1 MTHIARQRLKLL
13 ALFAIFALPVVLAWG
28 MVQWHIGIPDE
39 RTAHGQLQPALP
51 DLSRWPL
58 TAVEKDGASD
68 WLLVF
73 DCPEACEASAD
84 RWWRLHRALGREA
97 DRVSRLRIGGDA
109 APLPGAAVAQWTQA
123 ARWRGEQRLWILD
136 PEGRVVLG
144 YGAGVAASDV
154 LTDLRR
160 LLRMNPESPLAEYA
174 TVPSGHAPSEYA
186 PSGYAPSG
194 YAPSGHAPSRSAAGD
209 GAAEEGGADGRG

>member
-1 MTHIARQRLKLL
+1 MTHTARQRLKLL

-28 MVQWHIGIPDE
+28 MVQWRIGIPDG
-39 RTAHGQLQPALP
+39 RTAHGELQPALP

-58 TAVEKDGASD
+58 TAVEKDGAGD

-73 DCPEACEASAD
+73 DCPEACDDAAD

-109 APLPGAAVAQWTQA
+109 APLPGAALAQWTA
-123 ARWRGEQRLWILD
+123 PPDGRSVQRLWILD

-144 YGAGVAASDV
+144 YGGGVAESDV

-160 LLRMNPESPLAEYA
+160 LLRMNPEPPLAKYA
-174 TVPSGHAPSEYA
+174 TVRGEP
-186 PSGYAPSG
+186 
-194 YAPSGHAPSRSAAGD
+194 
-209 GAAEEGGADGRG
+209 GADDATEGRSHAGEVADGQG

>member
-1 MTHIARQRLKLL
+1 MTHTARQRLKLL

-28 MVQWHIGIPDE
+28 MVQFRLGIPDG
-39 RTAHGQLQPALP
+39 RTAHGELAPTLP
-51 DLSRWPL
+51 ELAQWPL

-73 DCPEACEASAD
+73 DCGEACDEAAD

-109 APLPGAAVAQWTQA
+109 APLPGAAVARWTQA
-123 ARWRGEQRLWILD
+123 VEWRGDQRLWILD
-136 PEGRVVLG
+136 PEGRAVLG
-144 YGAGVAASDV
+144 YGPEVAAADV

-160 LLRMNPESPLAEYA
+160 LLRLNPESPLAQYA
-174 TVPSGHAPSEYA
+174 TVRDEP
-186 PSGYAPSG
+186 
-194 YAPSGHAPSRSAAGD
+194 
-209 GAAEEGGADGRG
+209 GADDATEGRSHAGEVADGQG